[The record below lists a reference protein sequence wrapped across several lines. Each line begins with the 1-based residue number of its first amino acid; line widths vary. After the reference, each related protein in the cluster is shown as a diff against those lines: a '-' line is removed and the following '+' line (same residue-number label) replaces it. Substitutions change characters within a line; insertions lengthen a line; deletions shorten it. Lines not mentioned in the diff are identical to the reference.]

1 MQGNVVSSLGAA
13 QGGFIV
19 NSTTIDDQ
27 NDASVAALNNGRY
40 VAAFTD
46 YSGDNADV
54 RVRLFEADG
63 TAVGNDFV
71 VDIALQSRPDTE
83 PDIAVLTSGQ
93 FVVTWTQEI
102 EILGI
107 PDTNIK
113 FAMYN
118 ADGSPTNITQGTVN
132 VATNSAASSSVAAL
146 AGGGFVAAW
155 QARTGGDYSAYFRRF
170 DASGQPLDGTT
181 DQGVTIDSTGD
192 NTDIQVVGLQDG
204 GFAVA
209 YTDDGWGISGTEITA
224 RVYNADGTPRTGYK
238 LVNTGSTAGNQD
250 NPTRTVLS
258 NGYFAIAW
266 SDGTAQHMAAFDADG
281 SALTSEAIGGG
292 VVEGEI
298 AGIANGKVAQ
308 IYSSTNPDAGGDDS
322 IRTNIFELARVI
334 TGDGTDETI
343 VGVGGDLWEQRF
355 GLGGDDTLEGG
366 AGPDFLRWRVRARVR
381 LCLLQHGADRRRCE
395 PHEPQHQHRR
405 CEGRLLRRDQ
415 RPDRLRVR

>member
-1 MQGNVVSSLGAA
+1 MSSAAWAPPGA
-13 QGGFIV
+13 FIV

-27 NDASVAALNNGRY
+27 NDASVAALSNGRY
-40 VAAFTD
+40 VVAFTD
-46 YSGDNADV
+46 YSGANADV

-83 PDIAVLTSGQ
+83 PDVAVLTSGQ

-107 PDTNIK
+107 PDTNIN
-113 FAMYN
+113 FAIYN
-118 ADGSPTNITQGTVN
+118 ADGSPTNITNGTVN
-132 VATNSAASSSVAAL
+132 VATSSAASSSVAAL
-146 AGGGFVAAW
+146 AGGGFVVAW
-155 QARTGGDYSAYFRRF
+155 QADPGGGDNTVYFRRF
-170 DASGQPLDGTT
+170 DANGQPLDGTT
-181 DQGVTIDSTGD
+181 DEGVTIDSTGD
-192 NTDIQVVGLQDG
+192 NTDIQVVGLPDG
-204 GFAVA
+204 GFVVA

-224 RVYNADGTPRTGYK
+224 RVYNADGTPRTGYM

-250 NPTRTVLS
+250 HPSLTVLS

-266 SDGTAQHMAAFDADG
+266 SDGTAQHMAAFDANG
-281 SALTSEAIGGG
+281 NALTSEAIGGG

-298 AGIANGKVAQ
+298 AGLANGKVAQ
-308 IYSSTNPDAGGDDS
+308 IYSSTNPDAGGDNS

-343 VGVGGDLWEQRF
+343 VGVGGDLWEQLF

-366 AGPDFLRWRVRARVR
+366 AGRDFL
-381 LCLLQHGADRRRCE
+381 HGGFGFGFNYASYSTAPTGVVASLTSPDSNTGDAKGDTYFLIE
-395 PHEPQHQHRR
+395 
-405 CEGRLLRRDQ
+405 
-415 RPDRLRVR
+415 RPDRLRLR